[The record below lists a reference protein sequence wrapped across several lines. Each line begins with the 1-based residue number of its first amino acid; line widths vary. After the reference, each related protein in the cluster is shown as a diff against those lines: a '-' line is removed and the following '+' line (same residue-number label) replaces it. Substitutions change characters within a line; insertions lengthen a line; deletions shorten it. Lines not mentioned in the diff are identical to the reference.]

1 MLSLV
6 TKSLLDL
13 ESIVKGEVII
23 NSSENTF
30 IDDNPEIFEKDTY
43 RTSPFGRHFEG
54 IYSEIC
60 AKVLKEKQLTSNKNL
75 CYYPQILEYI
85 FIICH

>member
-1 MLSLV
+1 MRYYGKEYKYRRNKYVFESQCILMTTESMLPLV

-30 IDDNPEIFEKDTY
+30 IDDNPEI
-43 RTSPFGRHFEG
+43 
-54 IYSEIC
+54 
-60 AKVLKEKQLTSNKNL
+60 
-75 CYYPQILEYI
+75 
-85 FIICH
+85 